1 VPAFTSSIASPIP
14 AYGPSATPFEVT
26 SFSAAALDLTGWR
39 VSVDDLFLPDATYVF
54 PDGALAPGEFRVVVR
69 LAEPVV
75 DAVTFAV
82 SDAAA
87 SYCRLPD
94 GTGDWQ
100 PCTPTFG
107 AANAASGVVCG
118 DGELDDGEQCDGA
131 DLNGQTCEGL
141 GHGGGALTCTDACTW
156 DDAQC
161 VGDVTVALNELESV
175 DDRIELHNA
184 GDAPVDLAGWVLTDD
199 VVDADYD
206 PDADLEKLVFPAA
219 TELGPGEFL
228 VVPKGMRPGQHP
240 FGLSAGGDAV
250 SLLRPNLA
258 LADQVVYGADA
269 AAVSYCRLPDG
280 PGGAWTAGCT
290 PTFGAPNE
298 AP

>member
-1 VPAFTSSIASPIP
+1 MGDAIELVNAGT
-14 AYGPSATPFEVT
+14 
-26 SFSAAALDLTGWR
+26 AALDLTGWR

-69 LAEPVV
+69 LAEPAMPDGFPFEIAGDEFTLVLGDPDGAVV

-199 VVDADYD
+199 VVDANYD

-269 AAVSYCRLPDG
+269 AAVSYCRLPAG
-280 PGGAWTAGCT
+280 PSS
-290 PTFGAPNE
+290 P
-298 AP
+298 